1 MIKLNFYYFI
11 YLFGNCGESLEQK
24 PKIEFLGRSEFLA
37 EEMRPGKF
45 NCSSIGG
52 IGNRQWDELQS
63 KFRSSIGIVF
73 TTCERNCSSIQ

>member
-1 MIKLNFYYFI
+1 MEKMRKNEPTQEIPLQAMIKLNFYYFI

-52 IGNRQWDELQS
+52 IGNRQ
-63 KFRSSIGIVF
+63 
-73 TTCERNCSSIQ
+73 

>member
-1 MIKLNFYYFI
+1 MEKMRKNEPTQEIPLQAMIKLNFYHFI

-52 IGNRQWDELQS
+52 IGNRQ
-63 KFRSSIGIVF
+63 
-73 TTCERNCSSIQ
+73 